1 MKQFLFY
8 ASLLTLFMLTACEP
22 EPAFPTYPTTQ
33 GQSIK
38 PIPILWTFE
47 LDSSYKDDGYFS
59 TQFNSGPNLWQFT
72 RVTHM
77 ELPALNELNGVPVR
91 FRGHFH
97 IKQIKGSHKSLTEG
111 YLRICETQADKTDHC
126 LDFVIKETEIGVP
139 LSDLAN
145 MNGEESFSFT
155 LVIDRHSGR
164 YHKAENNSLHLLAH
178 LTINPKLPTAS
189 LKITGQMYY

>member
-1 MKQFLFY
+1 MKPLLLY
-8 ASLLTLFMLTACEP
+8 SSLLILYMFSACEP
-22 EPAFPTYPTTQ
+22 EPTSPPSTTTQ
-33 GQSIK
+33 GQGIK
-38 PIPILWTFE
+38 PIPIQWTFE
-47 LDSSYKDDGYFS
+47 LASSYTDDGKFS
-59 TQFNSGPNLWQFT
+59 SQFYSGPNDWQFT
-72 RVTHM
+72 RVTDM
-77 ELPALNELNGVPVR
+77 ELTALNELNGVPVR

-164 YHKAENNSLHLLAH
+164 YDKAENNSLHLLSN

-189 LKITGQMYY
+189 LKITGQMYF